1 MADTY
6 NIYDAKMRL
15 SELVDRASRGEEI
28 VIAKYGTPVARLVP
42 LPREKPKRVPGLL
55 KGKIWVSDDF
65 DVPLPWETQRY
76 FEGYEDGDEVEP
88 PRPPGYE
95 EPTPAPDPDGGQ
107 HDGGQADGA

>member
-42 LPREKPKRVPGLL
+42 LPREKPKRVPGGW
-55 KGKIWVSDDF
+55 KGKIWVADDF
-65 DVPLPWETQRY
+65 DAPLPWEIQRY
-76 FEGYEDGDEVEP
+76 FEGYQDGDEVEP

-95 EPTPAPDPDGGQ
+95 VRSAEPDT
-107 HDGGQADGA
+107 DGGQADGA